1 MVRKAKSIPKKNT
14 KRHGYRPH
22 TARVAASVLESLF
35 YPPAIC
41 PLQLRDSGT
50 QPSNPLFL
58 PLITQRG
65 ATAMKR
71 LAAAIG
77 LVALSPAAF
86 AGCFGTG
93 SFKTCTDNSGNSYN
107 IQRFGNTTNVQGF
120 NSSTGSSWN
129 QHSTTIGNTTFHNGT
144 SASGNSWNGT
154 SQRIGDTVINSGTDS
169 RGNAYHSTCNSYGC
183 Y

>member
-1 MVRKAKSIPKKNT
+1 
-14 KRHGYRPH
+14 
-22 TARVAASVLESLF
+22 
-35 YPPAIC
+35 
-41 PLQLRDSGT
+41 
-50 QPSNPLFL
+50 
-58 PLITQRG
+58 
-65 ATAMKR
+65 MKR

-107 IQRFGNTTNVQGF
+107 VQRYGNTTNVQGF
-120 NSSTGSSWN
+120 NSGTGSSWN
-129 QHSTTIGNTTFHNGT
+129 QRSTTIGNTTFHNGT

-154 SQRIGDTVINSGTDS
+154 TQRIGNTVINSGTDS
-169 RGNAYHSTCNSYGC
+169 RGNVYRSTCNSYGC